1 MLIPT
6 CVLRGISKVRKV
18 GHRTQLFGLG
28 FQLGEFFAQFVN
40 HLLQRGTSQI
50 RELLFA
56 QVFPQMFCW
65 IEFGTIGRL
74 KDQADV
80 LRHLQIFGM
89 MPSRLIHLH
98 HDKRVREGL
107 GDMRKSRDSSWRYQ
121 LWAGSERSFSP
132 LLE

>member
-40 HLLQRGTSQI
+40 HL
-50 RELLFA
+50 
-56 QVFPQMFCW
+56 
-65 IEFGTIGRL
+65 
-74 KDQADV
+74 
-80 LRHLQIFGM
+80 LQIFGM

-132 LLE
+132 LLEPRLHRRR